1 MRVWEIWF
9 AEFPYEE
16 DRSILKNRP
25 VVILNVE
32 PLEVL
37 SIKVTSHDVR
47 DADRYDTPIQYWSEA
62 GLDKPSIAR
71 ISKTMFLDR
80 QNFKHKIGTLHDD
93 DKVSILTKYT
103 DYLRENN

>member
-16 DRSILKNRP
+16 EPTILKSRP
-25 VVILNVE
+25 VIILNVE

-37 SIKVTSHDVR
+37 SVKVTSQSVR
-47 DADRYDTPIQYWSEA
+47 DKYDTPIVYWQEA
-62 GLDKPSIAR
+62 GLNKPSIAR
-71 ISKTMFLDR
+71 IAKTMMLDK
-80 QNFKHKIGTLHDD
+80 QNFKNKIGTLHDD

-103 DYLRENN
+103 QYLKEI

>member
-16 DRSILKNRP
+16 DALIVKSRP

-37 SIKVTSHDVR
+37 SVKVTSQDIR
-47 DADRYDTPIQYWSEA
+47 DNDKYDTPIIHWQEA
-62 GLDKPSIAR
+62 GLNKPSVAR
-71 ISKTMFLDR
+71 ISKTMLLDKHK
-80 QNFKHKIGTLHDD
+80 FKHKIGTLHND
-93 DKVSILTKYT
+93 DKVSILIKYT
-103 DYLRENN
+103 EYLKEIN